1 MKRSGLL
8 NCSIIIGVFLIVC
21 SSFALAAEEVTI
33 NGRALTEQQITA
45 FEELYGAKPL
55 PGNYW
60 YDPISGL
67 YGVVGF
73 PAFGFMYPGH
83 DFGPLAQNASKGDT
97 GVIINGRVLP
107 QAEWAVWSQILGYWI
122 QPGSYWFDHNG
133 NAGYEGIP
141 IPLVNFFMAAQ
152 QNAYMGGTG
161 GDNIWSSRFGAGN
174 FDSSNQRGYV
184 SVPGYGPVG
193 YGF

>member
-97 GVIINGRVLP
+97 EVIIN
-107 QAEWAVWSQILGYWI
+107 
-122 QPGSYWFDHNG
+122 
-133 NAGYEGIP
+133 
-141 IPLVNFFMAAQ
+141 
-152 QNAYMGGTG
+152 
-161 GDNIWSSRFGAGN
+161 
-174 FDSSNQRGYV
+174 
-184 SVPGYGPVG
+184 
-193 YGF
+193 